1 MARKIL
7 TVQIKTAGRD
17 CGKVFVITEMSAW
30 DAENWATEAIFAMM
44 NAGVVITED
53 IAEAGLAGLA
63 ALGIS
68 ALTKISYEKA
78 KPLLDRMM
86 SCVQIQLAVVR
97 PIIDD
102 DIEEVSTLLQ
112 LRKEV
117 FNLHLSF
124 FTQGGKLTSDPAG
137 EKVIPA

>member
-1 MARKIL
+1 MARKVL
-7 TVQIKTAGRD
+7 TKKIDKPGRD
-17 CGKVFVITEMSAW
+17 FGKVFVITEMSAW
-30 DAENWATEAIFAMM
+30 DAEQWATEAIFAMM
-44 NAGVVITED
+44 NAGVEIPEE

-68 ALTKISYEKA
+68 ALTKVAYSQV

-86 SCVQIQLAVVR
+86 SCVQIQLAIIR
-97 PIIDD
+97 PLIED
-102 DIEEVSTLLQ
+102 DIEEVSTLLE

-124 FTQGGKLTSDPAG
+124 FTEGDQLISGQPAA
-137 EKVIPA
+137 K